1 MIIQIMQKGWQH
13 SFFYD
18 ICSIIHRVIL
28 FSYRYLLLSYVKK
41 IRETRKNQKLFD
53 ISKWRDYRMI
63 VKICT
68 LLPLFLY
75 CAYQAV
81 NRWKDQCP
89 DHVAFVCWHFNSV
102 LSFGLL
108 ILSLLWKT
116 IL

>member
-1 MIIQIMQKGWQH
+1 MI
-13 SFFYD
+13 
-18 ICSIIHRVIL
+18 L
-28 FSYRYLLLSYVKK
+28 
-41 IRETRKNQKLFD
+41 
-53 ISKWRDYRMI
+53 
-63 VKICT
+63 KICT

-89 DHVAFVCWHFNSV
+89 DHVAFVCWHFNSI

-108 ILSLLWKT
+108 ILSLLWKS